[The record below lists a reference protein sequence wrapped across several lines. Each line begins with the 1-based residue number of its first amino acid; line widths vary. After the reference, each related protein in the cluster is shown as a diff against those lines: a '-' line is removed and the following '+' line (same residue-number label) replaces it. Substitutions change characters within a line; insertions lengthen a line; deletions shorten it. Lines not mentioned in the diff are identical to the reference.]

1 MDIQQVS
8 TSNPQAKKVLIK
20 DKKFILIAVAVVAAI
35 AIGLYF
41 SFASPNKTIDVGKGR
56 ISKMETMAQLCA
68 IDIYSEVPV
77 LDTINNKVIFAIQKQ
92 KGSVSFDL
100 ENMHMDA
107 DGDTV
112 KITLSP
118 EIIDLYEAT
127 EDNSWEVI
135 DTKAIGTMSL
145 FKSDKFSDDEDNAIK
160 ANIKKNSKRLLY
172 HNGTIERA
180 RAEGARNLK
189 TLMEKV
195 YNKPVEV
202 IDLTPKGAHF
212 DEYK

>member
-1 MDIQQVS
+1 MIK
-8 TSNPQAKKVLIK
+8 NKKL
-20 DKKFILIAVAVVAAI
+20 ILIAVVAIAVI

-41 SFASPNKTIDVGKGR
+41 SFASPKKSIDVSKGQ
-56 ISKMETMAQLCA
+56 ISKVETMAQLCA
-68 IDIYSEVPV
+68 TDIYSEVPI

-100 ENMHMDA
+100 ENMQMDS

-112 KITLSP
+112 KIVLSP
-118 EIIDLYEAT
+118 EIVDLYEAT

-135 DTKAIGTMSL
+135 DTKAIGTMSV
-145 FKSDKFSDDEDNAIK
+145 FKSDKLTDEEENAIK
-160 ANIKKNSKRLLY
+160 ANIKKNSKKLLY

-180 RAEGARNLK
+180 RAEGARNLQ

-195 YNKPVEV
+195 YRKPVKV
-202 IDLTPKGAHF
+202 TDSTPRGAHY
-212 DEYK
+212 DEFK